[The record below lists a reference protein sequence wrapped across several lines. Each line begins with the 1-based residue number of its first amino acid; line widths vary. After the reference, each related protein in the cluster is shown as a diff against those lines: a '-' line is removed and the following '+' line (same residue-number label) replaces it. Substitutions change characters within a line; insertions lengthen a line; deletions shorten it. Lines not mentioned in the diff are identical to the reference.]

1 MSISKE
7 IRDTVRGALLLQH
20 VKRLDRPMDKGVRED
35 GSTFDMGRP
44 IFTDEEID
52 EIILA
57 VPPPEIKQLKELK
70 ERVWLLEEVV
80 RELLI
85 YASATPK
92 DLYSPGGYT
101 SELVPR
107 LTRIGTV
114 KVVERLA
121 AIRGLVTES
130 PKDPSKKVET

>member
-1 MSISKE
+1 MSYP
-7 IRDTVRGALLLQH
+7 DPQ
-20 VKRLDRPMDKGVRED
+20 
-35 GSTFDMGRP
+35 GSA
-44 IFTDEEID
+44 
-52 EIILA
+52 ILA
-57 VPPPEIKQLKELK
+57 APAREADNPPPEIKQLKELK

-107 LTRIGTV
+107 LTRIGAV

-130 PKDPSKKVET
+130 PEDPSKKVET